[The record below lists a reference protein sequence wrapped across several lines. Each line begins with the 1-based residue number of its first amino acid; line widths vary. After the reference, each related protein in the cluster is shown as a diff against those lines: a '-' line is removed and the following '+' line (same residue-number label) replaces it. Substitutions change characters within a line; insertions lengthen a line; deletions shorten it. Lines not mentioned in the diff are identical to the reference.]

1 MSETFFEIV
10 FEDPPTELQLSTE
23 LKCREVM
30 KSNDIEKL
38 KNYCCTLLRNQ
49 SRYDAVTAGA
59 LGKIAELES
68 KLIIQEKLHNK
79 KFINKIFF
87 IIQQK
92 FIIKKVEK
100 LIKKITLG
108 KL

>member
-30 KSNDIEKL
+30 KSNDNKKIKE
-38 KNYCCTLLRNQ
+38 YCCSLLRNQ
-49 SRYDAVTAGA
+49 SRCDAVIAGA

-79 KFINKIFF
+79 SFINKIFF
-87 IIQQK
+87 LIQQK
-92 FIIKKVEK
+92 FITNKLEK
-100 LIKKITLG
+100 LVKEIVFDKP
-108 KL
+108 